1 MRKRLFLVL
10 AVVCIAAVFAG
21 VFAGCNNGDGNGGG
35 GSTGAGDK
43 IFTEGATL
51 EDILTALE
59 NAESLTYWYT
69 QEGEYSD
76 GPEGE
81 VYESKG
87 VYDYKLT
94 QDAIYLSADYREN
107 EYEYIHNIYYYRSE
121 GVDLTVTL
129 LDGSEGASE
138 SAVKERAELDPERYS
153 DMLYDMGAGKLADY
167 LTTDAG
173 GNIVID
179 AAKMDEGYVQG
190 SGYVRLN
197 GNSIEIGYDFDY
209 SYEENGV
216 DRGSLTLIWSGVNA
230 TTVDI
235 PAEVR
240 ALEAEAEWADS
251 VYYNGVS
258 YEKETDENGEEYYFV
273 RHAEEDAVIEETINT
288 LPVRER

>member
-1 MRKRLFLVL
+1 MRRRLFSVL

-21 VFAGCNNGDGNGGG
+21 VFAGCNNGDGKGGG
-35 GSTGAGDK
+35 GSMGAGDK

-94 QDAIYLSADYREN
+94 QDAIYLAADYREN
-107 EYEYIHNIYYYRSE
+107 GYEYIHNIYYYRSE
-121 GVDLTVTL
+121 EVDLTVTL
-129 LDGSEGASE
+129 SDGSEGAYE
-138 SAVKERAELDPERYS
+138 SAVKERAEEDPERYS
-153 DMLYDMGAGKLADY
+153 GMLYDMGAGKLADC
-167 LTTDAG
+167 LTTDAD

-179 AAKMDEGYVQG
+179 VAKMDEGYVQG
-190 SGYVRLN
+190 SGYVKLN
-197 GNSIEIGYDFDY
+197 GNSIEIGWDFDY
-209 SYEENGV
+209 SDEENGV
-216 DRGSLTLIWSGVNA
+216 DRGRLTLIWSGVNA

-240 ALEAEAEWADS
+240 ALEADAEWAD
-251 VYYNGVS
+251 
-258 YEKETDENGEEYYFV
+258 
-273 RHAEEDAVIEETINT
+273 
-288 LPVRER
+288 